1 MEGCATVLNSG
12 KRFTHMFSV
21 HGVVEEDFQFMNK
34 KPDCAFRD
42 AILAADMYVKNTTY
56 GVKKRS
62 CNMLVK

>member
-1 MEGCATVLNSG
+1 
-12 KRFTHMFSV
+12 MFSV